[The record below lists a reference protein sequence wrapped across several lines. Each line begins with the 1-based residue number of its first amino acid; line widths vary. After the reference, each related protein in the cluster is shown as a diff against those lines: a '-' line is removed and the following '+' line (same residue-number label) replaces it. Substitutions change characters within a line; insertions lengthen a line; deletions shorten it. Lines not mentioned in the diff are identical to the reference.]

1 MESLQDE
8 IREIRKQLRLAMNGV
23 ISTSMR
29 EKGIVYKLNF
39 GVSYPEIKEIARKHK
54 PNGEL
59 AAALWKEDIREFKI
73 LATFLQPVE
82 ALTLEEAKRWVEAIP
97 YLEIAEHCCRNLF
110 VHLPYMENFALD
122 LVADKDREFARTVAF
137 LTWAEHFKRGGSL
150 SAVAFESF
158 WSETLSSLVE
168 PSDPKHTL
176 KEKRASLLAL
186 KLYGRQ
192 SVANA
197 ERILCG
203 FNGFRQATGDT
214 PELQEIYNEL
224 KFEFEYYR

>member
-39 GVSYPEIKEIARKHK
+39 GVPYPEIKEIARKHK

-73 LATFLQPVE
+73 LATFLQPAE
-82 ALTLEEAKRWVEAIP
+82 TLPLDEAKRWVKEIP

-110 VHLPYMENFALD
+110 VHLPSLICT
-122 LVADKDREFARTVAF
+122 VADAGIVLPLTV
-137 LTWAEHFKRGGSL
+137 TT
-150 SAVAFESF
+150 F
-158 WSETLSSLVE
+158 WPATIVM
-168 PSDPKHTL
+168 
-176 KEKRASLLAL
+176 
-186 KLYGRQ
+186 
-192 SVANA
+192 
-197 ERILCG
+197 IL
-203 FNGFRQATGDT
+203 
-214 PELQEIYNEL
+214 
-224 KFEFEYYR
+224 